1 MILCV
6 RQNIAIGGHTDSKS
20 NFLAIL
26 RHVFKHDEILQS
38 HLDYSVPNSRIKYI
52 SPDIQKDII
61 GISGE
66 MVRETIGRTSND
78 SEDFVLIGDEAT
90 DVSTHEQVFVCERF
104 VEYTGGKLKS
114 LFVRNFLVLW
124 GQAKLP
130 VHILLSCFDILRLR
144 EVT

>member
-1 MILCV
+1 
-6 RQNIAIGGHTDSKS
+6 
-20 NFLAIL
+20 
-26 RHVFKHDEILQS
+26 VFKHDEILQS

-90 DVSTHEQVFVCERF
+90 DVSTHEQVSVCERF

-114 LFVRNFLVLW
+114 LFVRNFLVL
-124 GQAKLP
+124 
-130 VHILLSCFDILRLR
+130 
-144 EVT
+144 